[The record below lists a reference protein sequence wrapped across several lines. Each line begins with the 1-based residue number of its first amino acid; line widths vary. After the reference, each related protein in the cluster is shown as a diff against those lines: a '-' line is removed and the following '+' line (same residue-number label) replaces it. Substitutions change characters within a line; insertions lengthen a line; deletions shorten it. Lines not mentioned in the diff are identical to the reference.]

1 MAGIV
6 EFVLRLKDEA
16 SPALKKTT
24 EESEELVGAQKDVT
38 TATNISGAA
47 LLGYATAAIGAATA
61 MAALVKSS
69 VDATNAL
76 LDASTRTG
84 VAADTLQGLKLA
96 AEGSGLSFQSVE
108 GIMAGFTNRLA
119 SAAGGS
125 KEAAEAFERLGVAT
139 KNELTGGMRDADDIL
154 KETITKIQAI
164 PSATDQAAA
173 ATLAF
178 GRQGTK
184 LLQALS
190 GKELSQFVDIAN
202 KFGIDVGPRAAKAAG
217 DWQRASSMLGLAV
230 DGLKDALVASSGG
243 IQVMLD
249 GMKFAGEATVG
260 LAAFMPFLV
269 ESLGTLTVPFK
280 TASALMMGFAKAW
293 KELLAG
299 NPAAAFEASA
309 AGLADAM
316 VAVGDTLK
324 TALTTPERLAK
335 TAAAAKVSVHSF
347 RLEWDNLF
355 HVIEDG
361 TDKSKDGFKKIE
373 EDAEGATKAVE
384 KLGDSLFETF
394 EKMASSGNLFDP
406 IIDALR
412 TLETMMIAK
421 FNKIGIAAGQILGGQ
436 ISGVLEMAVKGAG
449 EAIGGAIGGAAGAGI
464 GGAIGG
470 AIAKALGG
478 LATLGDQGADAIVD
492 KITGSIDS
500 IGKGIEEIPM
510 FILGI
515 FERWPATMLRL
526 AGSIL
531 KMLPELLATVL
542 VKMPVHFANGLHVWW
557 SNVWQSIRDWFA
569 SLFSKGRVS
578 PAEVERRGGTVPTSP
593 TGGPAGFSNSG
604 PYGNNAP
611 VLGSRDTGG
620 LIPQTGLYMLHQ
632 GETVVRGANQ
642 APSSGSVAAAGRAA
656 GAGVSG
662 STVIVNVSS
671 PVADSNFAE
680 FMGRELERIFGAG
693 GLRTS
698 TVMG

>member
-139 KNELTGGMRDADDIL
+139 EDAATGGLRDADAIL
-154 KETITKIQAI
+154 KDTVAAIQAI
-164 PSATDQAAA
+164 PNPTDRAAA

-184 LLQALS
+184 LLQAL
-190 GKELSQFVDIAN
+190 GGSQLEDFTAVAN
-202 KFGIDVGPRAAKAAG
+202 RFGIDVGPKAAKAAG
-217 DWQRASSMLGLAV
+217 DWQRQQALLSLTL
-230 DGLKDALVASSGG
+230 DGARDALVASLGG
-243 IQVMLD
+243 ATAMT
-249 GMKFAGEATVG
+249 EAMMAMGQGVILVT
-260 LAAFMPFLV
+260 ATIPFLV
-269 ESLGTLTVPFK
+269 DTL
-280 TASALMMGFAKAW
+280 
-293 KELLAG
+293 
-299 NPAAAFEASA
+299 AAAFAPLRTMTELVIGTAEAYLKLAQGDFAGAFTA
-309 AGLADAM
+309 ATDGF
-316 VAVGDTLK
+316 
-324 TALTTPERLAK
+324 
-335 TAAAAKVSVHSF
+335 AAAANVAVDAAKTIIDTPGRLDAALKAGAISVEEYTKSF
-347 RLEWDNLF
+347 RDLSQIINTPDS
-355 HVIEDG
+355 G
-361 TDKSKDGFKKIE
+361 KSKFTEIT
-373 EDAEGATKAVE
+373 EGAETAKDAV
-384 KLGDSLFETF
+384 KDLGDTMFDTF
-394 EKMASSGNLFDP
+394 EKMAASGNLFDP
-406 IIDALR
+406 IIGALR

-449 EAIGGAIGGAAGAGI
+449 EAIGGALGGEAGAGI

-470 AIAKALGG
+470 AVAKALGG
-478 LATLGDQGADAIVD
+478 LGTLGDQGAGAIVD

-500 IGKGIEEIPM
+500 IGKGIKEIPQL
-510 FILGI
+510 ILGI
-515 FERWPATMLRL
+515 VERLPRTLLRL

-531 KMLPELLATVL
+531 KALPELLATVL

-569 SLFSKGRVS
+569 SLFGKGSVS
-578 PAEVERRGGTVPTSP
+578 QAEVERRGGTVPTSSP
-593 TGGPAGFSNSG
+593 TGPAGFSNSG

-632 GETVVRGANQ
+632 GETVVRGASQ